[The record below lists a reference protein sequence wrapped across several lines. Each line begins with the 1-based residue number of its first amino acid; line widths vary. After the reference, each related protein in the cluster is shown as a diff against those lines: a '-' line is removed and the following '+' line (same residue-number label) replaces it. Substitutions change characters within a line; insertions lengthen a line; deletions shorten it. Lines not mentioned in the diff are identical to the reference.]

1 MQTMNFQLT
10 PCQNHALEKMQAF
23 YHSQERFFLL
33 QGGAG
38 TGKTTVIRELIRHL
52 QKKYRKVAI
61 AASAPTHKAVGV
73 LEEMGEGSSKSL
85 HYATIHRLL
94 GLKLEAEKGERVLRE
109 GRRSR
114 IGKYDLVIVDEASM
128 VSSALWTLLQQISQK
143 YTTQFIFTGDIAQLP
158 PINETRSPIFDLP
171 QQFSLTEVVRQAQD
185 NPMMTFISAARA
197 KVFDR
202 TITLPQKSL
211 YTGDKEHGA
220 WILQRSQWF
229 AQLIRAFQSPKYAR
243 DSNYIRAIAWTNRE
257 VDYINTQVRNAL
269 YDPKTPFLEGE
280 RLIAKEAIHDPGSGD
295 VVLPSCAE
303 VMVIDKPQFHT
314 SRDGID
320 YWRLRVEDEEDIY
333 RFKVPDPSARSK
345 IDRHLSHLAEKSKQR
360 KGKNAWGEYWDFR
373 NQWANLKPCYGI
385 TSHQSQGSTYENAFV
400 CDRDISRNPSIP
412 EQHQSRYVAFSR
424 ARSRLFVL

>member
-1 MQTMNFQLT
+1 MQTVNFQLT
-10 PCQNHALEKMQAF
+10 PCQNTALEQMQAF
-23 YHSQERFFLL
+23 YYSEGRFFLL

-38 TGKTTVIRELIRHL
+38 TGKTTVIREFIRNL
-52 QKKYRKVAI
+52 QKKYRQVKI

-73 LEEMGEGSSKSL
+73 LEEIGEESSKSL

-94 GLKLEAEKGERVLRE
+94 GLKLEPEKGERVLRE

-143 YTTQFIFTGDIAQLP
+143 YSTKFIFTGDVAQLP
-158 PINETRSPIFDLP
+158 PIHETRSPIFDLP

-185 NPMMTFISAARA
+185 NPMMAFISAARA

-202 TITLPQKSL
+202 NVILPQKSQ
-211 YTGDKEHGA
+211 YTGDKERGA
-220 WILQRSQWF
+220 WILRRSQWF

-269 YDPKTPFLEGE
+269 YDPKVPFFEGE
-280 RLIAKEAIHDPGSGD
+280 RLIAKEAIHDPASGD

-303 VMVIDKPQFHT
+303 VTVIDKPQFQT
-314 SRDGID
+314 SPDGID

-333 RFKVPDPSARSK
+333 RFKVPDPSARRQM
-345 IDRHLSHLAEKSKQR
+345 DRHLSRLAEKSKQS

>member
-1 MQTMNFQLT
+1 MQTENFVLT
-10 PCQNHALEKMQAF
+10 PSQTIAIEKMQSF

-38 TGKTTVIRELIRHL
+38 TGKSTIIWEFIRSL
-52 QKKYRKVAI
+52 QKKYRKIAI

-73 LEEMGEGSSKSL
+73 LEEMAGNSDKSPD
-85 HYATIHRLL
+85 YATIHRLL
-94 GLKLEAEKGERVLRE
+94 GLKLEAEKGTRVLRE

-143 YTTQFIFTGDIAQLP
+143 YRTKFIFMGDIAQLP
-158 PINETRSPIFDLP
+158 PINETRSPIFDLSE
-171 QQFSLTEVVRQAQD
+171 QFSLTEVVRQAQD
-185 NPMMTFISAARA
+185 NPVMEFISAARA

-202 TITLPQKSL
+202 HVTLPQKSQ
-211 YTGDKEHGA
+211 YTCNKEHGA

-229 AQLIRAFQSPKYAR
+229 AQLIRAFQSPKYEQN
-243 DSNYIRAIAWTNRE
+243 SNYIRAIAWTNRE
-257 VDYINTQVRNAL
+257 VDSINTQVRNAL

-280 RLIAKEAIHDPGSGD
+280 RLIAKEAIHDPLDGD
-295 VVLPSCAE
+295 IVLPSCAE
-303 VMVIDKPQFHT
+303 VTVINPPHFQT
-314 SRDGID
+314 SPDGID

-345 IDRHLSHLAEKSKQR
+345 IDRHLKYLAEKAQQR

-412 EQHQSRYVAFSR
+412 EQHQARYVAFSR